1 MTSATSGGDDTPSPA
16 EETPWEVRH
25 GEQVYGPYSRQDMRT
40 YIAEGRIVAETPV
53 RRTGE
58 TEWRRAA
65 EIAEFQ
71 QLFHRLAEQ
80 TGARGPGDAESFDQV
95 AHAGPDLH
103 GVPGGA
109 SAPDVG
115 PTGYPPP
122 HEARPRGETAT
133 LAHIVYGLL
142 VANLFIGFTGLI
154 GALIA
159 HVKRGSAPPWLASHY
174 RWQIRTFWWSLLFSV
189 IGVLT
194 LRYQIGWAIVMLTL
208 IWYIYRAIK
217 GWLRLSSDRAVD
229 DPAAW
234 F

>member
-1 MTSATSGGDDTPSPA
+1 MTSATPDGDDAPAPA
-16 EETPWEVRH
+16 EETLWEIRH
-25 GEQVYGPYSRQDMRT
+25 SDQVYGPYSGQDMGT
-40 YIAEGRIVAETPV
+40 YVAEGRIIAETPV
-53 RRTGE
+53 RRVGE
-58 TEWRRAA
+58 REWRRAA

-71 QLFHRLAEQ
+71 ALFHRLAKQ
-80 TGARGPGDAESFDQV
+80 TAHHAPQDAEAFDQV
-95 AHAGPDLH
+95 AHTEPDLH

-109 SAPDVG
+109 SAADVG

-122 HEARPRGETAT
+122 HEARPRGETTT

-154 GALIA
+154 GAVIA
-159 HVKRGSAPPWLASHY
+159 HVKRGSAPPWLATHY

-194 LRYQIGWAIVMLTL
+194 LRYQIGWAIVTLTL

-217 GWLRLSSDRAVD
+217 GWVRLSGDRAVD
-229 DPAAW
+229 DPTAW